1 MDISVDLNKPASQI
15 SQPLPIEGSDQEF
28 LTLKMLSATSILRN
42 RAFQRVSTKTTL
54 QSQQLRN
61 LSIHEFRS
69 AELLRDYGIGTP
81 RGDAAKTP
89 EEALKIA
96 QGLNTDKLVIKA
108 QALTGGRG
116 KGHFDTGYK
125 SGVHMIETAEQ
136 AKHVAEKM
144 LNHKLITKQS
154 GAKGKLVS
162 AVYLVERVNAK
173 HEAYLSILM
182 DRKTQKPLII
192 CSSEGGMNIEDV
204 AKENPDAIKKFYITP
219 SEGITD
225 KTCEEVSKNLGFS
238 VEAQPEAADAV
249 RKLYKIFSEKDA
261 TQIEINP
268 FSEIQGNAEH
278 KVMCMDAKFGFDDN
292 ASFKQQ
298 DVWKWRDL
306 SQEDPDEVIAKQYDL
321 NFVKLQGNIGCL
333 VNGAGLAMATMDVIK
348 LNGGDPANFLDCG
361 GGATPETIKKAFE
374 LILSNEK
381 VDAIFVNIFG
391 GIVRCDFVALGLVN
405 AAKELGVKVPIVA
418 RLQGTKLEEGAEI
431 IKNSGLKI
439 YSFEELDPAA
449 NKVVQ
454 LANSH

>member
-1 MDISVDLNKPASQI
+1 
-15 SQPLPIEGSDQEF
+15 
-28 LTLKMLSATSILRN
+28 MLSAASMLSK
-42 RAFQRVSTKTTL
+42 RAFQRINSTVLKLEQT
-54 QSQQLRN
+54 RK

-69 AELLRDYGIGTP
+69 AQLLRDYGIGTP
-81 RGDAAKTP
+81 RGDAATTP
-89 EEALKIA
+89 EDAFKVA
-96 QGLNTDKLVIKA
+96 QGLHTDKLVIKA

-116 KGHFDTGYK
+116 KGHFDTGFK
-125 SGVHMIETAEQ
+125 SGVHMIESPEQ
-136 AKHVAEKM
+136 AKDLAEKM
-144 LNHKLITKQS
+144 LQHKLITKQS

-182 DRKTQKPLII
+182 DRQTQKPLII

-204 AKENPDAIKKFYITP
+204 AKKNPDAIKKFYITP

-225 KTCEEVSKNLGFS
+225 ETCKAVSENIGFS
-238 VEAQPEAADAV
+238 KESQPEAADAV
-249 RKLYKIFSEKDA
+249 KKLYKIFSEKDA

-268 FSEIQGNAEH
+268 FSEVVGDANH

-292 ASFKQQ
+292 ASFKQEEI
-298 DVWKWRDL
+298 WSWRDL
-306 SQEDPDEVIAKQYDL
+306 SQEDHDEVIAKQYDL

-348 LNGGDPANFLDCG
+348 LYGGDPANFLDCG

-374 LILSNEK
+374 LILSNER

-391 GIVRCDFVALGLVN
+391 GIVRCDFVAEGLVN

-418 RLQGTKLEEGAEI
+418 RLQGTKLEEGQAI
-431 IKNSGLKI
+431 IKGSGLKI
-439 YSFEELDPAA
+439 YSFDELDPAA
-449 NKVVQ
+449 QKAVE
-454 LANSH
+454 LAHEHHAHH

>member
-1 MDISVDLNKPASQI
+1 
-15 SQPLPIEGSDQEF
+15 
-28 LTLKMLSATSILRN
+28 MLSAASILRS
-42 RAFQRVSTKTTL
+42 RACQQIPKSL
-54 QSQQLRN
+54 QLQQLRN

-69 AELLRDYGIGTP
+69 AALLRDYGIGTP
-81 RGDAAKTP
+81 RGDAATTP
-89 EEALKIA
+89 DEALKVA
-96 QGLNTDKLVIKA
+96 KGLNTDKMVIKA

-116 KGHFDTGYK
+116 KGHFDTGFK
-125 SGVHMIETAEQ
+125 SGVHMIETAAQ
-136 AKHVAEKM
+136 AKDIAGKM

-154 GAKGKLVS
+154 GEKGKLVS

-204 AKENPDAIKKFYITP
+204 AKKNPDAIKKFYITP
-219 SEGITD
+219 SEGITEE
-225 KTCEEVSKNLGFS
+225 TCKAVSENLGFS
-238 VEAQPEAADAV
+238 KEAQPEAAKAV
-249 RKLYKIFSEKDA
+249 KNLYKIFSQKDA

-268 FSEIQGNAEH
+268 FSEVQDDPNH

-292 ASFKQQ
+292 ASFKQAEI
-298 DVWKWRDL
+298 WNWRDL
-306 SQEDPDEVIAKQYDL
+306 SQEDPDEVTAKEYGL

-391 GIVRCDFVALGLVN
+391 GIVRCDFVATGLVN
-405 AAKELGVKVPIVA
+405 AAKELGVRVPIVA
-418 RLQGTKLEEGAEI
+418 RLQGTKLDEGAEI
-431 IKNSGLKI
+431 IKQSGLKI
-439 YSFEELDPAA
+439 YSYAELDQAA

-454 LANSH
+454 LAKDHHNNA